1 MVCSGSTLFILTLQA
16 MFRHVSIS
24 LIVFCF
30 CFKAQAQKDKADS
43 LAYYNDLF
51 TELDGFLDS
60 LTTPRSV
67 LMVNLGVNNSFV
79 SGRGGA
85 DGSKQRQQGITISPA
100 LGYFHKSG
108 FGVNAAAYINTLNEG
123 SFAPYQLAL
132 TGSFDH
138 LRGHSFLSG
147 ISVTRYFTTD
157 SVSFYTSP
165 LETEVNIYLMYRRSW
180 LKPSLSA
187 TYAWGS
193 TVAYEERQEFLPNLR
208 TRRRPG
214 YTVVTT
220 EERISDFSITAA
232 VRHDFSWLDKLGKNS
247 IIRVTPQLAL
257 TSGTQRFG
265 FNQNTSTSS
274 FKGNSP
280 NILYSSESV
289 ALNETSGFQ
298 PLSVTAFFKAGIS
311 KGAFSLQPQVSLDYY
326 LPAKEN
332 NLTAGFVINAA
343 LLLD

>member
-1 MVCSGSTLFILTLQA
+1 MIRRVTCA
-16 MFRHVSIS
+16 
-24 LIVFCF
+24 LIFLCF
-30 CFKAQAQKDKADS
+30 CLSAKAQKDKADS
-43 LAYYNDLF
+43 LAYYSDLF

-60 LTTPRSV
+60 LTSPRSV
-67 LMVNLGVNNSFV
+67 FLLNVGVNNSFV
-79 SGRGGA
+79 SGSGGTGA
-85 DGSKQRQQGITISPA
+85 PKQREQGITISPA

-108 FGVNAAAYINTLNEG
+108 FGVNAAGYINSLNGG

-132 TGSFDH
+132 TGSFDY
-138 LRGHSFLSG
+138 LRGHSFFTG
-147 ISVTRYFTTD
+147 ISLTRYFTTD

-165 LETEVNIYLMYRRSW
+165 LETEANIYLVYKRSW

-193 TVAYEERQEFLPNLR
+193 TTAYEERQEFLPNLR

-220 EERISDFSITAA
+220 EERISDFSVTAA
-232 VRHDFSWLDKLGKNS
+232 VKHDFSWLDKLGKNS
-247 IIRVTPQLAL
+247 VIRVTPQLAL

-265 FNQNTSTSS
+265 FNQNTTTSTY
-274 FKGNSP
+274 KGNSP

-289 ALNETSGFQ
+289 ALNETSRFQ
-298 PLSVTAFFKAGIS
+298 PLSVTAFLKAGIS